1 MSMIRLFERPE
12 RYFVDQM
19 LDPCCIGSSSRKA
32 TPRMEVPINRLNGGP
47 SLIIKVVSITIIAS
61 ISCWQDR
68 LSLRF
73 GLVYISSLLACTTF
87 FFTCNFELSTDY
99 ETLLLLNYI
108 EVPHEVHVQPL
119 DRLLRSRL
127 SRLVLRLNLA
137 SQTTWRRTATRIT
150 IHHALLRKHLEVI

>member
-1 MSMIRLFERPE
+1 MKEYDVNQKVL
-12 RYFVDQM
+12 
-19 LDPCCIGSSSRKA
+19 GSSVLAGSVKSA
-32 TPRMEVPINRLNGGP
+32 LWPCLY
-47 SLIIKVVSITIIAS
+47 
-61 ISCWQDR
+61 
-68 LSLRF
+68 F
-73 GLVYISSLLACTTF
+73 SSLLACTTF

>member
-1 MSMIRLFERPE
+1 
-12 RYFVDQM
+12 M
-19 LDPCCIGSSSRKA
+19 LWAS
-32 TPRMEVPINRLNGGP
+32 
-47 SLIIKVVSITIIAS
+47 VVFSVAQCRES
-61 ISCWQDR
+61 WWA
-68 LSLRF
+68 
-73 GLVYISSLLACTTF
+73 SLLAGSVKSALWPCLYFFLTRMSTF

>member
-1 MSMIRLFERPE
+1 MGALRL
-12 RYFVDQM
+12 
-19 LDPCCIGSSSRKA
+19 
-32 TPRMEVPINRLNGGP
+32 
-47 SLIIKVVSITIIAS
+47 
-61 ISCWQDR
+61 SCWQDR